1 MDRDAL
7 LEQLSEDI
15 LAYVMHGSFPERHL
29 VQEIAP
35 DGFADRFDD
44 YETLVRLH
52 FVLKPAVVDFVERLP
67 KRLRSIKTQTENV
80 STTTRG
86 AVEGRIDWAGTVRER
101 YARNPRDRSLFVCEN
116 RTENYDI
123 DENVVLKRLLA
134 LVHETL
140 QDCQPYFEREYDW
153 VTERWKESTDLVET
167 MREVVER
174 NVHVRRIRRPEV
186 YEPTDRMLQT
196 AAQSRSEIYREAAAL
211 IEEYQRTLAGEPE
224 AITNLLADTAITP
237 DDDETLFELFVLFR
251 YIAAVERMTD
261 ENFELQTIT
270 SGSQEVARL
279 STNGDDIVLYHDN
292 SARDR
297 GVSFESDVSEKPSKA
312 LSRTERIEREARAV
326 ADSYFRN
333 RTFRSA
339 TGRPDVIVLEV
350 QSENSNEYLITEV
363 KHSKRPETIQ
373 RGISE
378 TLEYLAFLRQN
389 GTLVHDDES
398 MFGNGSNG
406 VLVVQDLPDDET
418 APIDEQRSIK
428 ILQASEVDQKI
439 EYILREILD

>member
-101 YARNPRDRSLFVCEN
+101 YARNPRDSSLFVCEN

-196 AAQSRSEIYREAAAL
+196 AAQSRSEIYREAATL
-211 IEEYQRTLAGEPE
+211 LEEYQRTLAGEPA
-224 AITNLLADTAITP
+224 AITNLLSDTAITP

-261 ENFELQTIT
+261 ENFELQTIK

-297 GVSFESDVSEKPSKA
+297 GVSFESDVSEKPSEA

-326 ADSYFRN
+326 ADSYFRD

-350 QSENSNEYLITEV
+350 QSGNSKEYLITEV
-363 KHSKRPETIQ
+363 KHSKRPETIR

-439 EYILREILD
+439 EHILRDVLD

>member
-1 MDRDAL
+1 
-7 LEQLSEDI
+7 
-15 LAYVMHGSFPERHL
+15 
-29 VQEIAP
+29 
-35 DGFADRFDD
+35 
-44 YETLVRLH
+44 
-52 FVLKPAVVDFVERLP
+52 
-67 KRLRSIKTQTENV
+67 
-80 STTTRG
+80 
-86 AVEGRIDWAGTVRER
+86 
-101 YARNPRDRSLFVCEN
+101 
-116 RTENYDI
+116 
-123 DENVVLKRLLA
+123 
-134 LVHETL
+134 
-140 QDCQPYFEREYDW
+140 
-153 VTERWKESTDLVET
+153 